1 MTVIYVYVLLLIA
14 TWPCVTALR
23 GHTPAD
29 YKFAD
34 ALWTK
39 AALPEVTSYGQP
51 VGELLAKPTSVD
63 HFGSVQYTRNDTY
76 ELRYALIWP
85 VDAPNA
91 STPIFLFCAQ
101 ESPITSVAPGS
112 GFYSSLA
119 NSTAALQIWPEH
131 RYYAEA
137 EPYTPADDFAHFT
150 IEQSL
155 VDHIEL
161 VLYVQNVYNLT
172 TNPVIAIGSSYS
184 GQLSQYLRI
193 RYPDVI
199 AGAISSSPTSF
210 GCPGLGLDPSY
221 DPYGFA
227 KVATRAA
234 SSEGGSADACPS
246 NVQDFFQTI
255 FSLANTLDGLNQIN
269 TDMQLCSDSQV
280 SSYDQVNGTL
290 AQYVQGQWV
299 SAAQYNAPI
308 ANVGT
313 LGVPAYR
320 VRVASAPEAAP
331 ANTAQPELS
340 SSQKFSYQVCN
351 QDQTPTSF
359 DGVTDMF
366 YDLPFS
372 LDSNDEQCLEQFGI
386 HAQYNWAAYNFGLS
400 AIRQSSNIFFTNGIY
415 DPFIAC
421 GPTVN
426 ISATITVAVHEGC
439 HAYDVGPAMPE
450 DPPSVTAARNQGA
463 ALIAQWVKEYNSM
476 QTQLPTSNAA
486 NMFQLKYALGGYTQV
501 VNDTLPG
508 SESLRNQTLLEP
520 SAEVDRLGKTAR
532 ILSMARF
539 ASEAKLETFLG
550 RLDPDY
556 SPSAST
562 LWQQG
567 VKTAFQLANA
577 RESILLACGLSE
589 LYIDDIKAR
598 ADRTGGMSLQADE
611 ARAKIINCE
620 AVDDKQ
626 KAKMLLLINTEP
638 DTTLL
643 VFTGVPDFLLG
654 HTLSMHLEGLRAGS
668 VAALGGIASDRQ
680 VAQRLLMFPLQQA
693 PANAIAFEHF
703 LYNAQFQLPVSA
715 RPFQLIQTHDPGLAN
730 ILYLCH
736 DCLIRAAVS
745 DALQLSELGIAGST
759 ERDTTRWVT
768 TCLKVLE
775 EVDAANPDGI
785 AVLLRFNSSEKDVS
799 TLCRRARLAKD
810 LLEWTQ

>member
-1 MTVIYVYVLLLIA
+1 MHSRLERPGLSNMTVIYVYVLLLIA

-320 VRVASAPEAAP
+320 VRVACDLLSDSSLAGSDLLAAMVDALAVFTANASIANGCLDITGAPQQSLSLSLP
-331 ANTAQPELS
+331 GQPQHQLL
-340 SSQKFSYQVCN
+340 
-351 QDQTPTSF
+351 T
-359 DGVTDMF
+359 
-366 YDLPFS
+366 L
-372 LDSNDEQCLEQFGI
+372 LL
-386 HAQYNWAAYNFGLS
+386 L
-400 AIRQSSNIFFTNGIY
+400 R
-415 DPFIAC
+415 
-421 GPTVN
+421 
-426 ISATITVAVHEGC
+426 
-439 HAYDVGPAMPE
+439 
-450 DPPSVTAARNQGA
+450 
-463 ALIAQWVKEYNSM
+463 L
-476 QTQLPTSNAA
+476 QLP
-486 NMFQLKYALGGYTQV
+486 Q
-501 VNDTLPG
+501 
-508 SESLRNQTLLEP
+508 
-520 SAEVDRLGKTAR
+520 
-532 ILSMARF
+532 
-539 ASEAKLETFLG
+539 KL
-550 RLDPDY
+550 
-556 SPSAST
+556 
-562 LWQQG
+562 
-567 VKTAFQLANA
+567 
-577 RESILLACGLSE
+577 
-589 LYIDDIKAR
+589 
-598 ADRTGGMSLQADE
+598 
-611 ARAKIINCE
+611 
-620 AVDDKQ
+620 
-626 KAKMLLLINTEP
+626 
-638 DTTLL
+638 
-643 VFTGVPDFLLG
+643 
-654 HTLSMHLEGLRAGS
+654 
-668 VAALGGIASDRQ
+668 
-680 VAQRLLMFPLQQA
+680 LQQ
-693 PANAIAFEHF
+693 
-703 LYNAQFQLPVSA
+703 
-715 RPFQLIQTHDPGLAN
+715 
-730 ILYLCH
+730 ILH
-736 DCLIRAAVS
+736 S
-745 DALQLSELGIAGST
+745 LS
-759 ERDTTRWVT
+759 
-768 TCLKVLE
+768 
-775 EVDAANPDGI
+775 
-785 AVLLRFNSSEKDVS
+785 
-799 TLCRRARLAKD
+799 
-810 LLEWTQ
+810 